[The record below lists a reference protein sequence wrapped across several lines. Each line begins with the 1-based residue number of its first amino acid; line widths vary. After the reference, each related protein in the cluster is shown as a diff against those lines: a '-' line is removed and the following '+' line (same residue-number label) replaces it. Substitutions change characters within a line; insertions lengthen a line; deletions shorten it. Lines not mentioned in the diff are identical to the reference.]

1 MILNTKSEPL
11 VSIIVNCK
19 DGKKYL
25 NSCIDSIVSQTYTN
39 WEIIFW
45 DNNSKDNSKKIL
57 NNYSDPRVKYF
68 KSEITTKLY
77 EARNNAIKKALG
89 KYIAFLDV
97 DDWWLPEKLK
107 TQVNFLEKNKEV
119 GMVYSNFYVVK
130 EKNQKKKLFSSNLL
144 PEGNITQR
152 LLDKYQIG
160 ILSVVIKKEL
170 SKKYEFDKHLE
181 IIGDFDFFLKISKLI
196 KVGCIQ
202 KPLACVRIH
211 KNNLS
216 LIKTDDFIIELS
228 NWLKK
233 NQMSDNFKGLSFKG
247 VIINL
252 HCQKIKKLILNSEKI
267 NAFKEIIKLPLS
279 IRKLKYGIFLL
290 LPAKKLKERIES

>member
-228 NWLKK
+228 NWIKK